1 MFLIL
6 AELACSQLAR
16 AQSLAGAWVSGQVI
30 LLLVNFSINF
40 DADKSYEVDCIL
52 GKAIGTYRIEED
64 KIIFTPT
71 KSGINNARAN
81 DIGSI
86 NIYTYKFTSENTLTL
101 SGGWVNVT
109 LKRKEVSEGE
119 LRGQQQLFPQRR

>member
-1 MFLIL
+1 MKVFTVFLIL
-6 AELACSQLAR
+6 AELACSQLIH
-16 AQSLAGAWVSGQVI
+16 AQSLVGAWVSGHVI

-71 KSGINNARAN
+71 KSGIKNARAN

-86 NIYTYKFTSENTLTL
+86 NIYTYKFTGENTLTL

-109 LKRKEVSEGE
+109 LNRREVFEGE
-119 LRGQQQLFPQRR
+119 LRGQ